1 MSQSMITTA
10 TSVRQIG
17 LQQIPMIP
25 EELLDVQSPAF
36 SNTLRWNIG
45 HIVFCFQHFLSI
57 GLPFQSDLPASYA
70 TLFQTGTKPSDWT
83 TAPPSKDEL
92 IHYLSV
98 QLELLSSVTPDELE
112 AALPAPITMGP
123 FQFTTVGEVFNF
135 AVMHESIHLGI
146 ISSIVKVVVQEAAAK

>member
-1 MSQSMITTA
+1 MSQSMIATA

-17 LQQIPMIP
+17 LQQIPLIP
-25 EELLDVQSPAF
+25 EELLDIQSPAF

-57 GLPFQSDLPASYA
+57 GLPYQSDLPASYS
-70 TLFQTGTKPSDWT
+70 TLFQPGTKPSDWT
-83 TAPPSKDEL
+83 TTPPSKDEL

-98 QLELLSSVTPDELE
+98 QLDLLSSVTPSELE

-135 AVMHESIHLGI
+135 ALMHESIHLGI
-146 ISSIVKVVVQEAAAK
+146 LSSMVKVVAQEAAAQ